1 MRSAGDRSS
10 IAAAYH
16 RSALTPHGRASC
28 VAESS
33 SNRATQ
39 PPGHPGNF
47 ENRFRNGLDELK
59 ASSYAADLKNLGQE
73 PRLDRARRCF
83 GFSVVSSLGDAVSL
97 TLKACRLASAALVV
111 RAYGGEV

>member
-16 RSALTPHGRASC
+16 RSALTPRGRASC

-33 SNRATQ
+33 NNRATQ

-59 ASSYAADLKNLGQE
+59 ASSYATDLKE
-73 PRLDRARRCF
+73 PRLDRARRCSV
-83 GFSVVSSLGDAVSL
+83 SVVSSLGDAAAL
-97 TLKACRLASAALVV
+97 TLKACLLASAALVV
-111 RAYGGEV
+111 RAHGGGEV

>member
-1 MRSAGDRSS
+1 MRSAGHRSS

-16 RSALTPHGRASC
+16 RSALTLHGRASC

-59 ASSYAADLKNLGQE
+59 ASSYAADLENLGQE

-83 GFSVVSSLGDAVSL
+83 GFSVVSS
-97 TLKACRLASAALVV
+97 SATP
-111 RAYGGEV
+111 RR